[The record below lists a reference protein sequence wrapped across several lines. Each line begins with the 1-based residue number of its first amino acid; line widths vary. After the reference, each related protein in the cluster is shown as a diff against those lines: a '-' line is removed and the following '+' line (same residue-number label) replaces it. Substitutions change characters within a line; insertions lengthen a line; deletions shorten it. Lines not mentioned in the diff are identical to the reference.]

1 MKESFSCKFRRT
13 ASLTPIALLVFA
25 LFASATAGSTACM
38 HASSDTGIIA
48 FEKHSIVLDVN
59 DSQWFEL
66 KINVTDVTNLKAIVF
81 SVEWDPTYLE
91 VPTYTPGDL
100 LPAMPPSATGWMI
113 TWDHVAGKMKEAA
126 NSFLAGHGPVNV
138 SSPDWGWVMTL
149 NFSYVGPDPPITTS
163 INITKN
169 LGEFMDTKWR
179 DSSDVYHDFDY
190 LGVDP
195 IVHMIST
202 EIIPEFPLATV
213 MMGLFIV
220 ATLLAVV
227 FKKKSGSRQHCI
239 R

>member
-1 MKESFSCKFRRT
+1 
-13 ASLTPIALLVFA
+13 
-25 LFASATAGSTACM
+25 
-38 HASSDTGIIA
+38 
-48 FEKHSIVLDVN
+48 LDVN

-66 KINVTDVTNLKAIVF
+66 KINVTDVTNLKALVI

-91 VPTYTPGDL
+91 VPSYTPGDL
-100 LPAMPPSATGWMI
+100 LPAMPPDATGWMI
-113 TWDHVAGKMKEAA
+113 TWDHEAGKMKEAA
-126 NSFLAGHGPVNV
+126 NSFLAGKGPVNV
-138 SSPDWGWVMTL
+138 SSPIWGWAMTL

-169 LGEFMDTKWR
+169 LGAAMDNKWR

-220 ATLLAVV
+220 VTLLAVV
-227 FKKKSGSRQHCI
+227 FKKKSGSRRHSI